1 MSIISVDQISA
12 RLSGAAVTVS
22 DRFDVSGG
30 NIQLDGGTG
39 VVTATTF
46 KGSGANLTGIAV
58 TSDINTNNIKVSGIS
73 TFGSGAS
80 TFPGAVSVT
89 NTTTSTSTSTGAL
102 IVSGG
107 VGIAKSLFVGENV
120 SIGGTLTY
128 EDVTNIDSVGV
139 VTARLGVIATAGRG
153 IQVTAGGLNVDAGI
167 GTFDAGLKVPGGELT
182 VGAAVTVGTAGIIT
196 ATQFVPTVGQLS
208 NRNIIVNGAMTIAQ
222 RSTSSTTAGYT
233 TVDRIGST
241 ASGLDEAATYAQADV
256 SSGTAPYNLGFRKT
270 FKVTNGNQ
278 TGGAG
283 AADRI
288 RIYYG
293 IEGQDLVNSGWN
305 YTSSSSYITASFW
318 VKSSVAQNFYGYFR
332 MEDGTQQ
339 NFPYET
345 GSLTADTWKKVI
357 IKIPGNSNITIGND
371 SGVGAYFF
379 WVPFQG
385 TDFTASSVS
394 LNTWA
399 AYASAT
405 RTPDATSTWYTTN
418 DATLEITGFQL
429 EVGSAATPFEH
440 RSYAENL
447 VRCQRYYYKVL
458 CNANEF
464 FPGMGMSDVD
474 GNTVVLNTPFSVVM
488 RGAPSAVEQTGTASD
503 YKIRRSTT
511 QTCTSVPAYVHATK
525 NQAVTNFIKSSHGW
539 GDGSAVRCMSG
550 ATGAYLAWS
559 SEL

>member
-46 KGSGANLTGIAV
+46 KGDGSALTGIAV

-139 VTARLGVIATAGRG
+139 VTARTGIKVLAGGINAVGV
-153 IQVTAGGLNVDAGI
+153 VTATTIHVGSATTIDGSGINVTGI
-167 GTFDAGLKVPGGELT
+167 
-182 VGAAVTVGTAGIIT
+182 VTAQT
-196 ATQFVPTVGQLS
+196 FVPTVGQLS
-208 NRNIIVNGAMTIAQ
+208 HRNLMINGAMQVAQ
-222 RSTSSTTAGYT
+222 RGTSTSTTGDYAADRYRLTFAGT
-233 TVDRIGST
+233 
-241 ASGLDEAATYAQADV
+241 DEAPTMAQHALT
-256 SSGTAPYNLGFRKT
+256 SSDTGPWAAGFRYST
-270 FKVTNGNQ
+270 HITNGNQ
-278 TGGAG
+278 TSGAG
-283 AADRI
+283 AADSVFMK
-288 RIYYG
+288 YKF
-293 IEGQDLVNSGWN
+293 EAQDIAQSGWDYN
-305 YTSSSSYITASFW
+305 STSSYVTLSFW
-318 VKSSVAQNFYGYFR
+318 VKASVAQNYYGY
-332 MEDGTQQ
+332 MVTDDGTQQ
-339 NFPYET
+339 NFPFET
-345 GSLTADTWKKVI
+345 GSLTADTWKKVTV
-357 IKIPGNSNITIGND
+357 KIPGNSNITMTND
-371 SGVGAYFF
+371 SSNGMAVHLLAFL
-379 WVPFQG
+379 G
-385 TDFTASSVS
+385 TDQTASGVA

-399 AYASAT
+399 AFASGT
-405 RTPDATSTWYTTN
+405 RTPDNTSTWYTTN
-418 DATLEITGFQL
+418 DATFEFTGFQL
-429 EVGSAATPFEH
+429 EVGSVATPFEH
-440 RSYAENL
+440 RSYAEDL
-447 VRCQRYYYKVL
+447 VKCQRYYYKVL

-488 RGAPSAVEQTGTASD
+488 RGSPSAVEQTGTASD